1 MDFTQMFLSYVNVF
15 NFTQIYAKL
24 ILSAQI

>member
-1 MDFTQMFLSYVNVF
+1 MDFTQMFPIYINVF

-24 ILSAQI
+24 FSSAQI